1 MAVDGKGR
9 IYSSDYSPH
18 RIQVFD
24 VEGKFLNQW
33 APESGSNLYDLVAD
47 RDGNVY
53 LANDKG
59 VFKHE
64 GETGRL
70 ISKSASLYPR
80 GIAMTW
86 DGKLAVTTRKSIL
99 ILDSSLQTLNEWK
112 DAADAANSTFGFEKI
127 VAGGDGIIYALDT
140 NSNDICKFSPEG
152 KFLNRFPSSAN
163 SPHALAIDPK
173 GRLFVSDTSDIE
185 VLDANNGQLLRSIKS
200 NQAFGLAF
208 NQDGDLFIASRPY
221 VLKHK
226 LNF

>member
-1 MAVDGKGR
+1 VDGKGR

-24 VEGKFLNQW
+24 AEGKFLNQW

-59 VFKHE
+59 IFKHE
-64 GETGRL
+64 GETGKL
-70 ISKSASLYPR
+70 LAKSANVYPR
-80 GIAMTW
+80 GLALTW
-86 DGKLAVTTRKSIL
+86 DGKVVATTRKSIL
-99 ILDSSLQTLNEWK
+99 ILDTLLQTLNEWK
-112 DAADAANSTFGFEKI
+112 DAADLANATFGFEKL
-127 VAGGDGIIYALDT
+127 ATDGSGSIYALDDH
-140 NSNDICKFSPEG
+140 NNDICKFSPDG
-152 KFLNRFPSSAN
+152 KFLDRFSSSAN
-163 SPHALAIDPK
+163 SPNAIAVDPK
-173 GRLFVSDTSDIE
+173 GRLFVSDASEIFALDSSGKVLE
-185 VLDANNGQLLRSIKS
+185 SLDAS
-200 NQAFGLAF
+200 QAFGVAF